1 MKVAVF
7 SSKAYDREF
16 LDRANGGR
24 HELRFLEPRL
34 CAETAPLAAG
44 FTAVCVFV
52 NDHLDAGVIETLAK
66 SGTRLIA
73 LRCAGYNNVDLAAVT
88 IQNITAFEEGRASA
102 NEVRAIG

>member
-1 MKVAVF
+1 MGAGTSCDF
-7 SSKAYDREF
+7 SS
-16 LDRANGGR
+16 RA
-24 HELRFLEPRL
+24 LS
-34 CAETAPLAAG
+34 AETAPLAVGLA
-44 FTAVCVFV
+44 AVCVFV

>member
-1 MKVAVF
+1 MRIAVF

-34 CAETAPLAAG
+34 SVETASLAG

-52 NDHLDAGVIETLAK
+52 NDHLDAGVIETLASSVTWASTTFAIVPNRSTRNAWCFAKAGEK
-66 SGTRLIA
+66 SHSPRRIVAT
-73 LRCAGYNNVDLAAVT
+73 
-88 IQNITAFEEGRASA
+88 
-102 NEVRAIG
+102 